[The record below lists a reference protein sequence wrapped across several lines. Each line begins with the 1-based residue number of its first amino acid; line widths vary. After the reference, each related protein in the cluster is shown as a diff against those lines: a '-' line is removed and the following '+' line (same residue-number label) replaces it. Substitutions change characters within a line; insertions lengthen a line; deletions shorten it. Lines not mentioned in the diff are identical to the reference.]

1 MALIRTLARM
11 DAEGKIELPKN
22 IRLALG
28 LKEHDVVELRVV
40 RQSSKSQQITQQV
53 ILSKRGKLPVG
64 L

>member
-1 MALIRTLARM
+1 MALIRTLARL
-11 DAEGKIELPKN
+11 DAEGKLELPKN

-40 RQSSKSQQITQQV
+40 RHSSKSQRITQQV
-53 ILSKRGKLPVG
+53 ILSKRGKLPAG

>member
-1 MALIRTLARM
+1 MALIRTLARV

-28 LKEHDVVELRVV
+28 LQEHDVVELRVV
-40 RQSSKSQQITQQV
+40 RQSNKSQQVTQQV

-64 L
+64 S